1 MKSLTIQPNDA
12 GQRLDKFLTKTFRS
26 LPPALM
32 YKAIRTKNIK
42 LNGKRCAVST
52 RLEAGDTLTLYLKD
66 DVLEET
72 PAVYDFLSASRRLD
86 IVYEDDN
93 LLLLNKKAGLLV
105 HPDDREYRDTL
116 IARVQRYLYEKGSYD
131 PAAENSFAPALCNR
145 IDRNTGG
152 IVIAAKN
159 AETLRILNE
168 KIKLREIN
176 KYYLCLVH
184 GSLRP
189 RQGTLKNY
197 IIKDPSQ
204 KMVSV
209 YDKMYPG
216 ALTAITD
223 YRVLKEAKGLSL
235 VECLLHTGRTHQI
248 RAQMAHAGHPLAGD
262 TKYGLNKN
270 NRSLPFRYQAL
281 YSYRLD
287 FTFKT
292 SAGILEYLKNRS
304 FSVMNIPF
312 VNYLGEN

>member
-1 MKSLTIQPNDA
+1 MRVFTIGKNDEGTRVDRFVTKIVPRLPLSLLYKSI
-12 GQRLDKFLTKTFRS
+12 RLKR
-26 LPPALM
+26 
-32 YKAIRTKNIK
+32 IK
-42 LNGKRCAVST
+42 LNGKRCQANT
-52 RLEAGDTLTLYLKD
+52 ILNPGDVLTLYIND
-66 DVLEET
+66 EFFEVSSHS
-72 PAVYDFLSASRRLD
+72 YGFLSSPSDID
-86 IVYEDDN
+86 IVYEDEN
-93 LLLLNKKAGLLV
+93 ILLADKKPGLVV
-105 HPDDREYRDTL
+105 HEDESGSSDTL
-116 IARVQRYLYEKGSYD
+116 INRIQHYLYSKGEWD
-131 PAAENSFAPALCNR
+131 PAKENSFAPALCNR

-168 KIKLREIN
+168 KIKLREID

>member
-1 MKSLTIQPNDA
+1 MC
-12 GQRLDKFLTKTFRS
+12 
-26 LPPALM
+26 
-32 YKAIRTKNIK
+32 IRD
-42 LNGKRCAVST
+42 SH
-52 RLEAGDTLTLYLKD
+52 
-66 DVLEET
+66 
-72 PAVYDFLSASRRLD
+72 
-86 IVYEDDN
+86 EDES
-93 LLLLNKKAGLLV
+93 GSS
-105 HPDDREYRDTL
+105 DTL
-116 IARVQRYLYEKGSYD
+116 INRIQHYLYSKGEWD
-131 PAAENSFAPALCNR
+131 PAKENSFAPALCNR

-159 AETLRILNE
+159 AETLRNLNE
-168 KIKLREIN
+168 KIKLREID